1 MDKVKRLKEINA
13 ELENMYLSL
22 TRTFNPNDISL
33 EESAVLAHI
42 ARLTTRLSSVS
53 TKTAIKKGD
62 IILVKWSDG
71 WTYPLVVKQVNLKRI
86 SADYIYENGTRDGY
100 TIPFSNVIASFS
112 GSYNDKIKQL
122 NDYIASNEQVA
133 NFESDIQAYEQL
145 IVTL

>member
-42 ARLTTRLSSVS
+42 ARLTNKLSTTS
-53 TKTAIKKGD
+53 TKLAVKKGD

-71 WTYPLVVKQVNLKRI
+71 WIYPLIVDQVNLKRI
-86 SADYIYENGTRDGY
+86 SAIYVYEKAICDYY
-100 TIPFSNVIASFS
+100 TVPFDNVVASFT
-112 GSYNDKIKQL
+112 GGYNDKMKQL
-122 NDYIASNEQVA
+122 NDYIASHENVA
-133 NFESDIQAYEQL
+133 KFENDVEAYEKMNSL
-145 IVTL
+145 